1 MLGLTNW
8 AYAAFTNGNIGLN
21 DMKPESLTFTFQLE
35 DFDLKKLPID
45 AAILRSNRVML
56 ESAVSDYFA
65 EQFRA
70 LGGEAQIS
78 ISQGVVTVRWLS
90 EEGLPVLVE
99 HSIALLQQGDHG
111 TAVPMLRT
119 ALQHMPDNPVILFNL
134 GMALSDLKQLA
145 DAITL
150 LERLVTLQPDH
161 AQGWNALGIAYV
173 RNNDVQAAEQA
184 LRKSVQLAPD
194 DGYSLRNLGGLI
206 AKRSVKDA
214 LPFIKRAAELL
225 PTDQAAQQG
234 YGQALFEAGDT
245 AAADQVLK
253 QAIELNPLTPIAELA
268 RTLLT
273 KIAHKNM
280 RGAFGATPRMD
291 VVMYCLAAL
300 KLFAESPEKCQ
311 AITFEIA
318 MLGRQ
323 GLDINKPDI
332 KYTLKSLPGTFSG
345 LQLVSYMYVG
355 FKRLSPTANISIDLS
370 REYQQAQRLFEADE
384 TSTPGIADSL
394 I

>member
-1 MLGLTNW
+1 
-8 AYAAFTNGNIGLN
+8 
-21 DMKPESLTFTFQLE
+21 MKAESLTFAFPLA

-45 AAILRSNRVML
+45 AALLRSNPAML
-56 ESAVSDYFA
+56 ESAVSDYYA
-65 EQFRA
+65 AQFRA

-90 EEGLPVLVE
+90 EAGLPVLVE
-99 HSIALLQQGDHG
+99 HSVALLQQGEYG

-119 ALQHMPDNPVILFNL
+119 ALQHMPDDPVILFNL
-134 GMALSDLKQLA
+134 GMALSDLKQLH

-150 LERLVTLQPDH
+150 LDRLVTLHPDH

-173 RNNDVQAAEQA
+173 RNNDAQAAEQA
-184 LRKSVQLAPD
+184 LRRSVELAPD

-206 AKRSVKDA
+206 AKRSLKDA

-225 PTDQAAQQG
+225 PTDQAAQHG

-245 AAADQVLK
+245 AAADPVLER
-253 QAIELNPLTPIAELA
+253 AIALNPLTEIAELA
-268 RTLLT
+268 RGLRT
-273 KIAHKNM
+273 KLAHKSM
-280 RGAFGATPRMD
+280 RSGFGSAPRMD
-291 VVMYCLAAL
+291 AVMYCLAAL

-323 GLDINKPDI
+323 GFDINNPNT

-355 FKRLSPTANISIDLS
+355 FKRLSPTADAGIDLS
-370 REYQQAQRLFEADE
+370 REYQQAQRLFEAAG
-384 TSTPGIADSL
+384 T
-394 I
+394 